1 VENIWDLFQ
10 MKDSSLWSLIN
21 FFGRVERKGDQ
32 TLSQVL
38 LWKDTVWMGMLFGN
52 QKKQGDSTQL
62 FPMQKPITSSSGL
75 RGPETCKNSCELYK
89 DGKV

>member
-1 VENIWDLFQ
+1 VQNIWDLFQ

-38 LWKDTVWMGMLFGN
+38 LWKDTVWMGMFGN
-52 QKKQGDSTQL
+52 QKEARRFDSAFSNAKTHHQL
-62 FPMQKPITSSSGL
+62 KWSKRP
-75 RGPETCKNSCELYK
+75 
-89 DGKV
+89 

>member
-1 VENIWDLFQ
+1 LTLQNGVNWGHFVQNIWDLFQ

-38 LWKDTVWMGMLFGN
+38 LWKDTVWMGMFGN
-52 QKKQGDSTQL
+52 KKEARRFDSAFFQ
-62 FPMQKPITSSSGL
+62 
-75 RGPETCKNSCELYK
+75 CKNPSPVE
-89 DGKV
+89 VV